1 MRTILRGAAMLLAAL
16 VLVLVGPAAAANAT
30 TPDHGH
36 VSDQDKAFLVAAH
49 QSNLAEIATGA
60 LAERKGASK
69 EVRDLGKMFVTD
81 HTRLD
86 ADLKKVADKLGVHLP
101 SQPNAEQRAFAAKVA
116 KLSGSSFDR
125 QWLAGQITAHCKA
138 KANGEKEIA
147 KGSNHDVIKIAKTS
161 APVIQHH
168 LDELQD
174 ISSNQQH
181 QQHHQ
186 HH

>member
-16 VLVLVGPAAAANAT
+16 VLVIVGPAAAAGAT
-30 TPDHGH
+30 TPGH
-36 VSDQDKAFLVAAH
+36 DRVSDQDRAFLVAAH

-60 LAERKGASK
+60 LAERKGASE

-86 ADLKKVADKLGVHLP
+86 ADLEKVADRLGVHLP

-138 KANGEKEIA
+138 KANGEKELA
-147 KGSNHDVIKIAKTS
+147 KGSNHDVIELARTS
-161 APVIQHH
+161 APIIAHH
-168 LDELQD
+168 LQELQD
-174 ISSNQQH
+174 ITANRH
-181 QQHHQ
+181 HHQ